1 MKIPFFN
8 YSGLFLERKEEYLEI
23 LEEVMSRGAFI
34 MQDDLEKFEQNL
46 QKMLGVKHAIGVAD
60 GTMAL
65 ILSLKASGIKNGDEV
80 IVSSHTFIASA
91 SAINH
96 VGATP
101 VLSDIGSDHL
111 IDPGYIRKLISPKT
125 AAIMPVQLNGRVSKM
140 DEVVEIANQY
150 NLSIIEDSCQA
161 LGASYKGKYAGTF
174 GNAGTFSFFP
184 AKTLGCFGD
193 GGAVISNSDEI
204 AKKVR
209 MMRDH
214 GRDQQDGKVKF
225 YGYNARLDNIQ
236 AAVLNFKLKYYKED
250 IKRRREIA
258 NLYNSELKKISQLTL
273 PPPPDDDKDF
283 YDIYQNYE
291 IQAEQRDS
299 LKKFL
304 ETKGVGTILQW
315 GGFSLNN
322 FDDIGLKK
330 SLPNTDLM
338 TPRFLML
345 PMNSIL
351 KDEEVIYISK
361 QIKSFYK

>member
-1 MKIPFFN
+1 M
-8 YSGLFLERKEEYLEI
+8 
-23 LEEVMSRGAFI
+23 
-34 MQDDLEKFEQNL
+34 
-46 QKMLGVKHAIGVAD
+46 
-60 GTMAL
+60 
-65 ILSLKASGIKNGDEV
+65 
-80 IVSSHTFIASA
+80 
-91 SAINH
+91 
-96 VGATP
+96 
-101 VLSDIGSDHL
+101 
-111 IDPGYIRKLISPKT
+111 
-125 AAIMPVQLNGRVSKM
+125 
-140 DEVVEIANQY
+140 
-150 NLSIIEDSCQA
+150 
-161 LGASYKGKYAGTF
+161 
-174 GNAGTFSFFP
+174 
-184 AKTLGCFGD
+184 
-193 GGAVISNSDEI
+193 
-204 AKKVR
+204 
-209 MMRDH
+209 
-214 GRDQQDGKVKF
+214 
-225 YGYNARLDNIQ
+225 
-236 AAVLNFKLKYYKED
+236 
-250 IKRRREIA
+250 
-258 NLYNSELKKISQLTL
+258 TL